1 MSGMMRSLAALL
13 CLALAVF
20 AASAAAQQGIIT
32 PGGSQFQPP
41 PPAPTPNVP
50 VPVTPM
56 FGPRPRQNYV
66 PASPPPSFSDRVV
79 RCLQE
84 GSAAGLGA
92 NERAAYSRSCAN
104 QQ

>member
-1 MSGMMRSLAALL
+1 MLSG
-13 CLALAVF
+13 LALALALALVT
-20 AASAAAQQGIIT
+20 AGAAAQQIIS

-41 PPAPTPNVP
+41 SPTLPPPVAP

-56 FGPRPRQNYV
+56 FGPRPQPNYV

-79 RCLQE
+79 RCLQQ
-84 GSAAGLGA
+84 GAANGLGP
-92 NERAAYSRSCAN
+92 NERAAYSRACAN